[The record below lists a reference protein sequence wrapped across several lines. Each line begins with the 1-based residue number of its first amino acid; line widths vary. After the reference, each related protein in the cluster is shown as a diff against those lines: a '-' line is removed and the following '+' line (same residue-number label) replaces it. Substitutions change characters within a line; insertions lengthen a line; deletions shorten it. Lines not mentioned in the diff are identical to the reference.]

1 MLFALGW
8 TVAGTCP
15 GPVAAMIGEGRLV
28 GIPVAV
34 GLLAGVTLERMLAR
48 RKDVEA
54 HVPAAAAAGL

>member
-1 MLFALGW
+1 
-8 TVAGTCP
+8 
-15 GPVAAMIGEGRLV
+15 MIGEGRLV

-54 HVPAAAAAGL
+54 HVPAAAAVGL